1 MVNMKKVK
9 MLTSLLEEKSGLDIR
24 EAVVHFYNYLSIDES
39 KIYDKEVDDLI
50 EMLGVKIELP
60 F

>member
-1 MVNMKKVK
+1 MVDTEKVK
-9 MLTSLLEEKSGLDIR
+9 ALTALLEERSGLDVR
-24 EAVVHFYNYLSIDES
+24 KAVVHFYNYLSIDEA

-50 EMLGVKIELP
+50 EMLGVEIELP